1 MSTNDIHQDASNP
14 GDSSQNAVR
23 TKLRFYRRIIAFLF
37 FFLACSLVSA
47 PFFYHLYQST
57 LGEYEDLYASHISLQ
72 DDLATLQEEHD
83 SLVAGLST
91 VTPEV
96 ESSTLSD
103 YTEGENTVVVDGE
116 NFKTFYTV
124 DRINLRKGPGIDFE
138 SMALIPAGTR
148 LSVDTNS
155 GNLWKK
161 TYYNGNYGYV
171 SSDYLSEDTVSYN
184 YEDDASDSSDD
195 STGSRHQM
203 WATAT
208 IALRSNPSATY
219 TKVGT
224 LYKGNPITVFSYDAN
239 DEWCTVERE
248 GGGIAYIPR
257 EYLSFSPTV
266 AMSSDDYLS
275 EDDYSYDDHQEYDS
289 SNNQED
295 GYEDNTSYDPL
306 VWISATGEKYHS
318 KPDCGRMNPNR
329 AYQMTLSEA
338 QASGY
343 GACQK
348 CF

>member
-14 GDSSQNAVR
+14 EDSSSNTVR
-23 TKLRFYRRIIAFLF
+23 TKLRFYRRIIAFLAF
-37 FFLACSLVSA
+37 LLACSLVSA
-47 PFFYHLYQST
+47 PFFYYLYQNT
-57 LGEYEDLYASHISLQ
+57 LNEYEDLYVAHISLQ
-72 DDLATLQEEHD
+72 EDLTSLQEEYD

-91 VTPEV
+91 ASLEA

-103 YTEGENTVVVDGE
+103 YTEGENTVVVDGD
-116 NFKTFYTV
+116 NFKTFHAI
-124 DRINLRKGPGIDFE
+124 DRINLRQGPGTNYE
-138 SMALIPAGTR
+138 SIALIPAGTA
-148 LSVDTNS
+148 LSVDINS

-161 TYYNGNYGYV
+161 TYYNGSYGYV
-171 SSDYLSEDTVSYN
+171 SSDYLSEDVVSYN
-184 YEDDASDSSDD
+184 YEDEDSDSSDG

-203 WATAT
+203 WATT
-208 IALRSNPSATY
+208 TVALRSNPSTTY

-224 LYKGNPITVFSYDAN
+224 LYKGNPITVFSYDAD

-275 EDDYSYDDHQEYDS
+275 EDDYSYDDHQEDDY

-295 GYEDNTSYDPL
+295 DTSYDPL
-306 VWISATGEKYHS
+306 VWISATGEKYHNR
-318 KPDCGRMNPNR
+318 PDCGRMNPNR

-343 GACQK
+343 GACQN